1 MTGRNRARIYHI
13 TEWALIQRDERAGV
27 PETSLARAG
36 CNVSTRWDWL
46 GAWEARPRAD
56 AVWLPAPSWV
66 PGLGSARAGGS
77 APTSAAG
84 IF

>member
-36 CNVSTRWDWL
+36 
-46 GAWEARPRAD
+46 
-56 AVWLPAPSWV
+56 
-66 PGLGSARAGGS
+66 GS
-77 APTSAAG
+77 APTAAG
-84 IF
+84 ALGDVAVYPGHWRRFEQRLD